1 MTPVAGASSCD
12 LAVLRRCP
20 SRRRLVIGAWAV
32 PCLWLAAGCATTRP
46 AIDLPQGPGTPYP
59 AHAGALAEAVG
70 SCRGV
75 RTMEFVLA
83 LSGRSGETSLRGRVR
98 GAVARPGSLRLE
110 GLAPFGAPRFVLA
123 ADPEAAALAL
133 PRSRQVVRGAHP
145 REMLYAL
152 AGLPL
157 DPDDL
162 RAVLTGCVVP
172 DPRSTAGRAYGS
184 DALAIDLEGAAT
196 AYLQPVGGVLAVV
209 AAARGAL
216 TIAYEGHVRGLP
228 RRVRVLVD
236 GAGGSAGTDLTAD
249 LTQVRVNTPLH
260 PEAFVLPLGE
270 DYVPVTLEELTGGT
284 PLRDPSSPADPLG
297 STP

>member
-1 MTPVAGASSCD
+1 MTGS
-12 LAVLRRCP
+12 
-20 SRRRLVIGAWAV
+20 WAV
-32 PCLWLAAGCATTRP
+32 ACIWLAAGCAATRA

-59 AHAGALAEAVG
+59 GHAEALAEAVG

-83 LSGRSGETSLRGRVR
+83 LRGRSGEASLRGRVR

-123 ADPEAAALAL
+123 ADPETAALAL
-133 PRSRQVVRGAHP
+133 PRARQVVRGAHP

-162 RAVLTGCVVP
+162 RAVLTGCVVQ
-172 DPRSTAGRAYGS
+172 DPSSTAGRAYGS
-184 DALAIDLEGAAT
+184 ERIAVDLDGGAT
-196 AYLQPVGGVLAVV
+196 VYLQPVGGILAVV
-209 AAARGAL
+209 AGTRGPL

-260 PEAFVLPLGE
+260 PEAFVLRGQG
-270 DYVPVTLEELTGGT
+270 YTPVTLEELTGRT
-284 PLRDPSSPADPLG
+284 PLRELSGPADPRG